1 MTNRNDSNWLG
12 DRLKRWLA
20 APLMLVS
27 LGLTLGLAACAT
39 PSSPTTVPAP
49 TTATTS
55 VMVEAWIGPVEEIRT
70 DRVMTFYRAYGGGAN
85 RLGAWLSPTPPAS
98 RQSVRESLA
107 LPPQNTAE
115 FYSIVTVP
123 AGTLMKVGTA
133 APAFDQPGGGQQV
146 QLLQLIPPESFSD
159 PISLP

>member
-1 MTNRNDSNWLG
+1 MTGCNDRTGWRAALS
-12 DRLKRWLA
+12 RWVT

-27 LGLTLGLAACAT
+27 MSLTLGLAACAT
-39 PSSPTTVPAP
+39 PSAP
-49 TTATTS
+49 TVTPPTAS
-55 VMVEAWIGPVEEIRT
+55 VMVEAWIGPVEEVRT

-85 RLGAWLSPTPPAS
+85 KLGAWLSPTPPAS

-115 FYSIVTVP
+115 FYSVVTVP

-159 PISLP
+159 PIPLP

>member
-1 MTNRNDSNWLG
+1 MYRNDCG
-12 DRLKRWLA
+12 DWRGAMSRWLT
-20 APLMLVS
+20 APLMLLS
-27 LGLTLGLAACAT
+27 MALTLGLAACAT
-39 PSSPTTVPAP
+39 PSAPAVTPPTA
-49 TTATTS
+49 S
-55 VMVEAWIGPVEEIRT
+55 VMVEAWVGAVEEVRT

-115 FYSIVTVP
+115 FYSVVTVP

-133 APAFDQPGGGQQV
+133 APAFDQPGGGRQV
-146 QLLQLIPPESFSD
+146 QLLQLIAPDSFSN
-159 PISLP
+159 PIPLP

>member
-1 MTNRNDSNWLG
+1 MTNRI
-12 DRLKRWLA
+12 DRTGWRASLQRWLTT
-20 APLMLVS
+20 PLMLMS
-27 LGLTLGLAACAT
+27 MTLTLSLAACAT
-39 PSSPTTVPAP
+39 PTAPPVTSPTA
-49 TTATTS
+49 S
-55 VMVEAWIGPVEEIRT
+55 GMVEAWIGPVEEVRT

-133 APAFDQPGGGQQV
+133 APAFDQPGGGRQV
-146 QLLQLIPPESFSD
+146 QLLELIPPESFSD
-159 PISLP
+159 PMPLP

>member
-1 MTNRNDSNWLG
+1 MARGNDRQGWRAAVS
-12 DRLKRWLA
+12 RWLTG
-20 APLMLVS
+20 PLMLVS
-27 LGLTLGLAACAT
+27 ISLTLGLAACAT
-39 PSSPTTVPAP
+39 PGAPAVAPPTA
-49 TTATTS
+49 S

-85 RLGAWLSPTPPAS
+85 RLGSWLSPTPPAS

-115 FYSIVTVP
+115 FYSVVTVP

-133 APAFDQPGGGQQV
+133 APAFDQPGGGRQV
-146 QLLQLIPPESFSD
+146 QLLELIPPDSFSD
-159 PISLP
+159 PMPLP